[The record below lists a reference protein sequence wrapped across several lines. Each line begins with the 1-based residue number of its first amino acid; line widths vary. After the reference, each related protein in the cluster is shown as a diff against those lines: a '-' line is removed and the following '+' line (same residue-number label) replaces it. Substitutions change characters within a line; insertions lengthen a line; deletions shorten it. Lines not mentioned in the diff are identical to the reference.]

1 MDLSSFHIA
10 MFPWLAIGHMTPY
23 VHLANELAS
32 RGHRITILVPKK
44 ARDQL
49 QHLNLHT
56 NLIVFCPVLVPH
68 VEGLPEGTETASE
81 IPISAT
87 SLLATAM
94 DKTRKQLEEYLEVHM
109 PDMVF
114 YDTAH
119 WIPELTRKLGIKSIC
134 YNVICAAALAI
145 ALVPARNV
153 PKGQSITPE
162 ELENPPAG
170 YPSQTVVLR
179 GAEAK
184 SLMFITKP
192 FGDGITFYDRTTTAM
207 KECDAISI
215 RTCRELEG
223 DMCDYMEAQFKK
235 NVLLTGPVL
244 APGDKKGPLEERWAK
259 WLGGFDPGS
268 VVFCAFGT
276 QYILEKEQFQELVL
290 GFELTGLPFF
300 IALKPPV
307 GCDSVE
313 EALPEGFEER
323 VKGRAVV
330 FGGWVQQPLILSH
343 TSVGCFV
350 NHCGFGSM
358 WESLM
363 SDNQIVLVPHLGD
376 QILNAKLLVKELKVA
391 VEVEKEANG
400 WFSKESLS
408 KAIRSVMDKESV
420 VGIMMKKNHAKWIE
434 TLSSQG
440 FMSGYVDRFVQS
452 LKELCK
458 VARV

>member
-1 MDLSSFHIA
+1 MDPSSFHIA
-10 MFPWLAIGHMTPY
+10 MFPWFAMGHMTPY

-32 RGHRITILVPKK
+32 RGHHITILVPKK

-56 NLIVFCPVLVPH
+56 NLITFCPVLVPH
-68 VEGLPEGTETASE
+68 VEGLPEGAETASE
-81 IPISAT
+81 IPLSAC

-114 YDTAH
+114 YNLSH
-119 WIPELTRKLGIKSIC
+119 WIPELTRKLGIKSVC
-134 YNVICAAALAI
+134 YNVVSAASLAI
-145 ALVPARNV
+145 TIVPARNV
-153 PKGQSITPE
+153 PKGRPITPE
-162 ELENPPAG
+162 EIENPPAG
-170 YPSQTVVLR
+170 YPSETVVLR
-179 GAEAK
+179 GAEAR
-184 SLMFITKP
+184 SLMYITTL
-192 FGDGITFYDRTTTAM
+192 FGDGITFYDRMTTAM

-215 RTCRELEG
+215 RTCRELED
-223 DMCDYMEAQFKK
+223 DMCDYMEAQFNKT
-235 NVLLTGPVL
+235 VLLTGPVFAL
-244 APGDKKGPLEERWAK
+244 GDKKGTLEERWAK
-259 WLGGFDPGS
+259 WLGGFEPGS
-268 VVFCAFGT
+268 VVFCAFGS
-276 QYILEKEQFQELVL
+276 QFILEKEQFQELVL

-313 EALPEGFEER
+313 EALPDGFEER
-323 VKGRAVV
+323 VKGRGVV

-343 TSVGCFV
+343 ASVGCFV

-363 SDNQIVLVPHLGD
+363 TDNQIVLVPQVGD
-376 QILNAKLLVKELKVA
+376 QFLNTKLLVKELKVA
-391 VEVEKEANG
+391 VEVEKAANG
-400 WFSKESLS
+400 RFSKESLC
-408 KAIRSVMDKESV
+408 KAIRSVMDKESD
-420 VGIMMKKNHAKWIE
+420 VGIMIKKNHAKWIE